1 MPVRAKKKRFPR
13 SVSFSHALSNTH
25 ARSEFA
31 RLSSV
36 NHFEEDALML
46 LKHAAMFLVLIA
58 CLSTG
63 MTSAFAVEIPQVR
76 NHAPT
81 VAGVNVSDSKQ
92 ATVQSN
98 DVTAALPAHA
108 DAGCCCFC

>member
-1 MPVRAKKKRFPR
+1 MF
-13 SVSFSHALSNTH
+13 
-25 ARSEFA
+25 
-31 RLSSV
+31 
-36 NHFEEDALML
+36 
-46 LKHAAMFLVLIA
+46 LKQAAMFLVLIA

-81 VAGVNVSDSKQ
+81 VVGVNVSDSKQ
-92 ATVQSN
+92 ATRAH

>member
-1 MPVRAKKKRFPR
+1 
-13 SVSFSHALSNTH
+13 
-25 ARSEFA
+25 
-31 RLSSV
+31 
-36 NHFEEDALML
+36 ML

-81 VAGVNVSDSKQ
+81 VVGVNVSF
-92 ATVQSN
+92 
-98 DVTAALPAHA
+98 AAGDNTPTLAA
-108 DAGCCCFC
+108 AAFVETGDALFRRGHPLARPCASTGCCSRLPLPLLISKVRFTV